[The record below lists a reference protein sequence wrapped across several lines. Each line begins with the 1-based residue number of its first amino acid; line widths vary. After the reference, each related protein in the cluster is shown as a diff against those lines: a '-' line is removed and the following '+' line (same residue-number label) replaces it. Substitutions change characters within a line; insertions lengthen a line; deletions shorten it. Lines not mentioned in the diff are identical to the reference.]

1 MSSSQTQRDIL
12 WLARFLTER
21 ASLAP
26 GLLDGPAFASAVR
39 GRMSQLS
46 MTDIVKYAAVVEQ
59 NEYEMQCLASEV
71 AVPETWF
78 FRYPA
83 SFEFLRAQL
92 ANRKNQQQEKLV
104 CASLGCATGVEAWCI
119 ASCALSVGWAKENV
133 IVHAIDRSPLAIT
146 SARKGRIP
154 GGSLRSTLPEWA
166 APWIRAESSS
176 VILSREVLECVRF
189 QQEDLLLAKD
199 LFSQPIDALFCRNVM
214 IYLDPAARILLRDR
228 IVNWTANDGIIFLGH
243 ADGLEKGA
251 VLESA
256 GPTSAFAWRRRVATI
271 ATDTKGKTRPRIMRP
286 NAIVPII
293 PKSAPIVPKSATTS
307 RSNPVEP
314 KPLSIAT
321 TLQRVQPMLAAREFS
336 HAQRLVEDALKVTP
350 ASIELLELLAG
361 IFCSKNEL
369 QRASQTYAR
378 VVYLEPHH
386 GPALLALAELSDAL
400 GRSDEANRFRA
411 KMKRLENS

>member
-1 MSSSQTQRDIL
+1 
-12 WLARFLTER
+12 
-21 ASLAP
+21 
-26 GLLDGPAFASAVR
+26 
-39 GRMSQLS
+39 
-46 MTDIVKYAAVVEQ
+46 
-59 NEYEMQCLASEV
+59 
-71 AVPETWF
+71 
-78 FRYPA
+78 
-83 SFEFLRAQL
+83 
-92 ANRKNQQQEKLV
+92 
-104 CASLGCATGVEAWCI
+104 
-119 ASCALSVGWAKENV
+119 
-133 IVHAIDRSPLAIT
+133 
-146 SARKGRIP
+146 
-154 GGSLRSTLPEWA
+154 
-166 APWIRAESSS
+166 
-176 VILSREVLECVRF
+176 
-189 QQEDLLLAKD
+189 
-199 LFSQPIDALFCRNVM
+199 LFCRNVM

-243 ADGLEKGA
+243 ADALERGA

-256 GPTSAFAWRRRVATI
+256 GPTSAFAWRRPVATT

-293 PKSAPIVPKSATTS
+293 PKSATTS

-411 KMKRLENS
+411 KMKRLENL

>member
-12 WLARFLTER
+12 WIARFLTER

-39 GRMSQLS
+39 GRMSQLA
-46 MTDIVKYAAVVEQ
+46 MTDIAKYAAVVEQ
-59 NEYEMQCLASEV
+59 NENEMECLASEV

-146 SARKGRIP
+146 SAREGRIP

-166 APWIRAESSS
+166 EPWIRAESSS
-176 VILSREVLECVRF
+176 VIISREVLECVRF

-228 IVNWTANDGIIFLGH
+228 IVNWTANDGIVFLGH
-243 ADGLEKGA
+243 ADGLERGA

-256 GPTSAFAWRRRVATI
+256 GPTSAFAWRRSVATTV
-271 ATDTKGKTRPRIMRP
+271 TDTKGKTRPRIMRP
-286 NAIVPII
+286 NAI
-293 PKSAPIVPKSATTS
+293 APIAPKVSTAS
-307 RSNPVEP
+307 RANPVQP
-314 KPLSIAT
+314 KPLSKAT
-321 TLQRVQPMLAAREFS
+321 VAQRVQPMLAAREFS

-350 ASIELLELLAG
+350 ANIELLELLAG

-369 QRASQTYAR
+369 QLASQTYAR

-400 GRSDEANRFRA
+400 GRSDEASRYRA
-411 KMKRLENS
+411 KMKRLGNL